1 MEIRK
6 IRIKNFR
13 LLKDFK
19 LDLENNL
26 SLIIGKN
33 NTGKTSL
40 LSVLEKFLTDKS
52 TFSINDFHIDQ
63 IKKLEKLEKRNVIN
77 IGNDF
82 DFKIQLF
89 FEIFYDKEDSLKN
102 ISSLILN
109 LEDENKVILGFEYY
123 LNPDSYS
130 NLIREYGLYKS
141 ENTKKNITDFLRKTD
156 NKRFFKMEIKSFI
169 FDGDEVI
176 SSQVIKDKNIISKII
191 NFQSIKAKRDVNNS
205 DSNRPDKTLS
215 KLSSDYYE
223 SIENSQQEQETINR
237 LNKELGSTDEKLNKI
252 YPSVFKDVIKK
263 VELFGGKMPGES
275 SIKILS
281 SLQSKN
287 ILKENTSVFYDQS
300 NFQLPEDYHGL
311 GYMNLFAMIFEI
323 ELKCKKFRRENEK
336 LDNQIP
342 ADINLL
348 FIEEPEAHMHP
359 QMQHI
364 FIKNISK
371 ILENEKKG
379 LDSDG
384 SRVSDRSQFNLQGI
398 VTTHSSHITAE
409 SDFDTVKYFYKI
421 ASENKVICKNLKDLK
436 NEYSKETNQYE
447 FLKHYLTLN
456 RAELFFA
463 DKAVLIEGDT
473 ERLLLPV
480 MMVKLDNENKFDLP
494 LLSQNISI
502 IEVGAYSHIFE
513 KFIDFIGV
521 KYLIITD
528 FDTCKKVKTGEFNK
542 KNEPIF
548 ENKLCRVDDP
558 EASGSLNN
566 AIKHFLK
573 GNSFSELKTSEEN
586 FYLKKNS
593 LCIAFQHRENSYHA
607 KSFEDAFIN
616 LNRKFISDNKSVFKG
631 LKNIKHFDL
640 KGDAIKDAYDLAEH
654 CIDKKTHFAL
664 DIIYYSSA
672 ENYTTWEIPLYIKEG
687 LLWLQK

>member
-1 MEIRK
+1 
-6 IRIKNFR
+6 
-13 LLKDFK
+13 
-19 LDLENNL
+19 
-26 SLIIGKN
+26 
-33 NTGKTSL
+33 

-52 TFSINDFHIDQ
+52 AFSINDFHIDQ
-63 IKKLEKLEKRNVIN
+63 IKKLEKLEKRNIIN
-77 IGNDF
+77 INRDF

-89 FEIFYDKEDSLKN
+89 FEIFYDEEDSLKN

-109 LEDENKVILGFEYY
+109 LEEENKVILGFEYY
-123 LNPDSYS
+123 LNPDSYGD
-130 NLIREYGLYKS
+130 LLREYGNYKA
-141 ENTKKNITDFLRKTD
+141 ENAKKNITDFLRKTD

-176 SSQVIKDKNIISKII
+176 SSQVIKDKNIIPKNI

-237 LNKELGSTDEKLNKI
+237 LNKELGNTDEKLNKI

-263 VELFGGKMPGES
+263 VELFGGKIPGES

-379 LDSDG
+379 LDSECN
-384 SRVSDRSQFNLQGI
+384 RVPKRSMFNLQGI

-409 SDFDTVKYFYKI
+409 SDFDTVKYFYK
-421 ASENKVICKNLKDLK
+421 EVKNNKVVCKNLKDLK
-436 NEYSKETNQYE
+436 KQYDEETKEYE
-447 FLKHYLTLN
+447 FLKHYLTIN
-456 RAELFFA
+456 KAELFFA
-463 DKAVLIEGDT
+463 DKAILIEGDT

-480 MMVKLDNENKFDLP
+480 MMIKLDNENKFNLP

-513 KFIDFIGV
+513 KFIDFIGI
-521 KYLIITD
+521 KCLIVTD
-528 FDTCKKVKTGEFNK
+528 FDTFKKIDIGKLTKKTRK
-542 KNEPIF
+542 PIF
-548 ENKLCRVDDP
+548 ERELCRVDDVDV
-558 EASGSLNN
+558 AGSLNN
-566 AIKHFLK
+566 AINHYLRSFSFIDLK
-573 GNSFSELKTSEEN
+573 GSDKN
-586 FYLKKNS
+586 FYLKKDS
-593 LCIAFQHRENSYHA
+593 LCLAFQHSEKGYHA
-607 KSFEDAFIN
+607 KSFEDAFIH
-616 LNRKFISDNKSVFKG
+616 LNKKFILEYKSDFKG
-631 LKNIKHFDL
+631 LKNRGHFDL
-640 KGDAIKDAYDLAEH
+640 VGENIKDPYSLADE
-654 CIDKKTHFAL
+654 CVSKKTHFAL
-664 DIIYYSSA
+664 DIIYYSSNQ
-672 ENYTTWEIPLYIKEG
+672 NYNNWEIPSYIEEG

>member
-6 IRIKNFR
+6 IHIKNFR
-13 LLKDFK
+13 LLEDFK

-52 TFSINDFHIDQ
+52 TFSINDFHINQ

-77 IGNDF
+77 IGKDF

-89 FEIFYDKEDSLKN
+89 FEIFYHKEDSLKN

-130 NLIREYGLYKS
+130 NLMQEYGLYKS
-141 ENTKKNITDFLRKTD
+141 ENNKKNITDFLRKTD

-169 FDGDEVI
+169 FDGDEII
-176 SSQVIKDKNIISKII
+176 SSQVIKDKNIIPKII

-223 SIENSQQEQETINR
+223 SIENSQQEQVTINK
-237 LNKELGSTDEKLNKI
+237 LNKELGNTDEKLNKI

-384 SRVSDRSQFNLQGI
+384 NRVSERSIFNLQGI

-409 SDFDTVKYFYKI
+409 SDFDTVKYFYKV
-421 ASENKVICKNLKDLK
+421 AKENKVICKNLKDLK
-436 NEYSKETNQYE
+436 NEYSTQTQQYE

-528 FDTCKKVKTGEFNK
+528 FDTCKKVETGEFNK
-542 KNEPIF
+542 KDEPKF

-566 AIKHFLK
+566 AIRHFLK
-573 GNSFSELKTSEEN
+573 SYSFDVLKKSKVN

-593 LCIAFQHRENSYHA
+593 LCIAFQHYENNYHA

-616 LNRKFISDNKSVFKG
+616 LNRKFVSDNKTVFRG

-640 KGDAIKDAYDLAEH
+640 EGDTVKDAYDLAEN

-664 DIIYYSSA
+664 DIIYYSSV